1 MSDDRR
7 INADISDIPEHVLV
21 GISPSPS
28 NEKIIRTAHKM
39 AVAFNAAFSA
49 VYVKT
54 PASKNYS
61 EDDKKRLENNIRLAE
76 DLGAAVTSV
85 YGEDVPNELAGFA
98 RISGATKIVIGR
110 SSARRTGLFRKLSLA
125 DKLILAAPEADIHI
139 IPDSDTTVA
148 ERGKKLFQPPNAL
161 TLLKDAAIAA
171 GILSVATLFGFLFAS
186 VGFTEANIVTVYI
199 LGVLITSVLTKSRIL
214 WVMSS
219 VAAVLLF
226 NFLFTEPRFS
236 LLAYD
241 DGYPV
246 TFVIMLAAS
255 IITGTVAAKM
265 KRNAGDASRAAYRAK
280 ILFDANKL
288 IQKATTERE
297 VLDVGADKLK
307 KLLKRDVTVYEADDA
322 ENADILKRFSSAAQC
337 DTDTGSY
344 VAADDIFKILVPLK
358 VSGSVYAVFGID
370 KTKNAVEPFE
380 AGIMR
385 SIVGECSIALENLIN
400 LRQKKQAS
408 ERAEMHKFRAD
419 LLRTISHDLRTPL
432 TAISGNAANL
442 AHNENVFDVE
452 TRKKIYSDIYSD
464 SLWLIGIVENLL
476 SVTKLE
482 DDSIHLN
489 ITTELVEEVA
499 AEALKHIRI
508 PDGSHTVRLEIRDEL
523 LPARM
528 DARLI
533 IQVILNLVDNAV
545 KYTPRGGEITVKVR
559 RDGAFASVSVADNG
573 PGVPDELKRH
583 IFDMFYTGR
592 KTVADG
598 RRSLGLGLYL
608 CKSIVKKHGGEINV
622 SDNTPSGAVFTFTL
636 PVAEVNI
643 NE

>member
-125 DKLILAAPEADIHI
+125 DRLILAAPEADIHI

-148 ERGKKLFQPPNAL
+148 ERGKKLFAPPNAL

-255 IITGTVAAKM
+255 IITGTIAAKM

-297 VLDVGADKLK
+297 VLEVGADKLK
-307 KLLKRDVTVYEADDA
+307 KLLKRDVTVYEADVA
-322 ENADILKRFSSAAQC
+322 ENADIIERVSLAPG
-337 DTDTGSY
+337 DTDTGAY
-344 VAADDIFKILVPLK
+344 VFADDINKILVPLK
-358 VSGSVYAVFGID
+358 VNGSVYAVFGID
-370 KTKNAVEPFE
+370 NAKNEVEPFE
-380 AGIMR
+380 SGIMR
-385 SIVGECSIALENLIN
+385 SIIGECSIAVENVIN
-400 LRQKKQAS
+400 QQQKKQAS

-442 AHNENVFDVE
+442 AHNENVFDAE

-545 KYTPRGGEITVKVR
+545 KYTPRGGEITVQVR

-608 CKSIVKKHGGEINV
+608 CKAIVKKHGGEINV